1 MSLQRH
7 LTHLLCAALLA
18 CGAAAQ
24 AQSQPVTADD
34 SLYQALGAKPGLVQL
49 MESFVERLKVDPR
62 TAALF
67 KEANTTRLK
76 AQLVDQV
83 CQLSGGPCQYGGAD
97 MKTAHANLD
106 IRKSDFNAL
115 VEDLEISMQ
124 AQDIP
129 FAAQRRLLALLAP
142 MHRDAI
148 TVH

>member
-1 MSLQRH
+1 MPTQQSLR
-7 LTHLLCAALLA
+7 HLLCIALLA
-18 CGAAAQ
+18 CAAGAR
-24 AQSQPVTADD
+24 AQSTPADN
-34 SLYQALGAKPGLVQL
+34 SLYVALGEKPGLVQL
-49 MESFVERLKVDPR
+49 MDVFVESLKADPR

-67 KEANTTRLK
+67 RETNTQRLK

-115 VEDLEISMQ
+115 VEDLEKAME
-124 AQDIP
+124 AQGIP

>member
-18 CGAAAQ
+18 CGATAR
-24 AQSQPVTADD
+24 AQSQPLAADD

-62 TAALF
+62 TATLF

-124 AQDIP
+124 ARDIP

>member
-1 MSLQRH
+1 MIRALCGAV
-7 LTHLLCAALLA
+7 LACAAF
-18 CGAAAQ
+18 GTH
-24 AQSQPVTADD
+24 AQSPAADN
-34 SLYQALGAKPGLVQL
+34 SLYLALGEKPGLVRL
-49 MESFVERLKVDPR
+49 MDVFVESLRVDPR

-67 KEANTTRLK
+67 KEANTHRLK

-83 CQLSGGPCQYGGAD
+83 CQLSGGPCQYRGAD

-115 VEDLEISMQ
+115 VEDLEKAMQ
-124 AQDIP
+124 AQGIP
-129 FAAQRRLLALLAP
+129 FSAQRRLLALLAP

>member
-67 KEANTTRLK
+67 KEANPTRLK